1 MTQEINISK
10 ILEEFDEMGGCFAAI
25 SKDSILH
32 AYSARGWLKGRL
44 IELLDAIPCDTI
56 IAFNIGRI
64 NKDGDCFGC
73 GRFLDDC
80 QCNGINQARLETKS
94 IIEQLKR

>member
-32 AYSARGWLKGRL
+32 ADSARGWLKGRL
-44 IELLDAIPCDTI
+44 IELLDAIPCEERKNKTI
-56 IAFNIGRI
+56 FDSAIYDPFKATIDNGY
-64 NKDGDCFGC
+64 NKH
-73 GRFLDDC
+73 C
-80 QCNGINQARLETKS
+80 QETKS
-94 IIEQLKR
+94 IIEQLKK